1 MAWNIR
7 TSRQTGP
14 DLEILVHQ
22 VNVDVAASIVIDA
35 STVTPDP
42 VTGERKLLAGTPMTK
57 NLNNQYQAYD
67 AAGTDLNVQTVSHD
81 GTGGAFK
88 LSHSGNATADIAWD
102 ASAADVEEA
111 LEDTADL
118 VDVEVSGSGTA
129 GDPYVITIVDGE
141 VSAITSPSDT
151 LTGGTGTV
159 TIGAGSTAAI
169 LGILNRTE
177 RFPDGTSK
185 SDLPSAMWNHGQWF
199 RADRIV
205 GWGTPAVQ
213 TAIKD
218 ALPTCK
224 FS

>member
-1 MAWNIR
+1 MAFNIS

-35 STVTPDP
+35 STVAPD
-42 VTGERKLLAGTPMTK
+42 VETGERKLIAGTLMTK
-57 NLNNQYQAYD
+57 NANNQYQEWD
-67 AAGTDLNVQTVSHD
+67 GAGADLNVQRVSHD
-81 GTGGAFK
+81 GTGGGFT
-88 LSHSGNATADIAWD
+88 LVHSGNTTASIPWN
-102 ASAADVEEA
+102 ASAADVKEA

-118 VDVEVSGSGTA
+118 VTVEVTGTGDA
-129 GDPYVITIVDGE
+129 DDPYIITIVDGE
-141 VSAITSPSDT
+141 VSAITAGADT

-159 TIGAGSTAAI
+159 TVGNAGAAGI

-177 RFPDGTSK
+177 VFPDGTHR

-199 RADRIV
+199 RADRIK
-205 GWGTPAVQ
+205 GWATHQV
-213 TAIKD
+213 AIRA

>member
-1 MAWNIR
+1 MAFNIS
-7 TSRQTGP
+7 TSRQTGA

-35 STVTPDP
+35 STVAPDP
-42 VTGERKLLAGTPMTK
+42 VTGERKLVAGTPMTK
-57 NLNNQYQAYD
+57 NANNQYQAWD
-67 AAGTDLNVQTVSHD
+67 GAAADLNVQTVSHD
-81 GTGGAFK
+81 GTGGGFT
-88 LSHSGNATADIAWD
+88 LVHSGNTTASIPYNASPAAVATALEATADL
-102 ASAADVEEA
+102 EE
-111 LEDTADL
+111 
-118 VDVEVSGSGTA
+118 VEVTGSGTA
-129 GDPYVITIVDGE
+129 DDPYVITIVDGE
-141 VSAITSPSDT
+141 VSAITAGADT

-159 TIGAGSTAAI
+159 TVGNAGAAGI

-177 RFPDGTSK
+177 RFPDGTSR

-205 GWGTPAVQ
+205 GWASNQ
-213 TAIKD
+213 AAIRA